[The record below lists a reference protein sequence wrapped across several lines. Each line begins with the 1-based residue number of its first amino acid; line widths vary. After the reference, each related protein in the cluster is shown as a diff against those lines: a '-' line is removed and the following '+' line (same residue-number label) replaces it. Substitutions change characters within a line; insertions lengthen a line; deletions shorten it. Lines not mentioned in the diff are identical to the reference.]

1 VLQLKFQVQ
10 EEEIRVVLVQM
21 VMQEMLVM
29 VVLVHLEIL
38 ILVLLAILEILIPAI
53 LAILDQMELH
63 HLLLE

>member
-10 EEEIRVVLVQM
+10 EGEIQAVLVQM
-21 VMQEMLVM
+21 VMQEMLVV